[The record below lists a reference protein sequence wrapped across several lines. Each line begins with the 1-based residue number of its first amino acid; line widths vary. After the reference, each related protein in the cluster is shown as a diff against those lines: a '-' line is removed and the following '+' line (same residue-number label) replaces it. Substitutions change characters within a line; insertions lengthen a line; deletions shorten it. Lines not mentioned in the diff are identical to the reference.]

1 MPFYTR
7 TGDDGYTGLLGEGR
21 LPKYDLTMEGIGTL
35 DEANAA
41 LGLARSVCRAP
52 GAAAILLRAQRD
64 LYGMMAEVAATPEN
78 ADKFRSVDDG
88 RVVWLEEQL
97 DTLDKT
103 VSIPKNFIVPG
114 DSLPAAAL
122 DMARTVVR
130 RAERRVAEL
139 LHEGTVSNPLL
150 LKYLNR
156 LSTLI
161 FVLELQEN
169 QQAGVNSPTLA
180 KMSV

>member
-41 LGLARSVCRAP
+41 LGFARSVCRAP
-52 GAAAILLRAQRD
+52 GADAVLLRVQRD
-64 LYGMMAEVAATPEN
+64 LYGILAEVAATPEN
-78 ADKFRSVDDG
+78 AEKFRSVDES
-88 RVVWLEEQL
+88 RVAWLEEQIDAL
-97 DTLDKT
+97 EK
-103 VSIPKNFIVPG
+103 VVPVPAEFIVPG

-122 DMARTVVR
+122 DLARTVIR
-130 RAERRVAEL
+130 RAERRLAEL
-139 LHEGTVSNPLL
+139 IHEGTLSNPAL

-156 LSTLI
+156 LSALV

-169 QQAGVNSPTLA
+169 RQAGHNTPTLA
-180 KMSV
+180 KSKV